1 MARLLRD
8 RLLVAVTALLLAVGA
23 AGALGAAAQ
32 LGRPF
37 PGFLLLENRVV
48 ASVGLSIWPATAGGE
63 IFQREVLAV
72 GGKPV
77 ASAQAVHELVGS
89 VPVGTALVYELRHE
103 GRTERREIATRRFE
117 ARDFLLLYGMYLGN
131 GLALGAAGLV
141 ALAVRRRNGAAV
153 CAAPALLLGSLWTLS
168 ALDLYGP
175 YRLFPLHA
183 LCEAL
188 LFSAALHMALGFP
201 QPTRLLTRRP
211 WLPAPLYGAGL
222 LLGGFYLTRLDQPG
236 AYSGTHLLAVS
247 AFGLALLALVVSEL
261 ERFRRS
267 LLHETRMQLR
277 TIAAGAVLAFGLPIC
292 LMLAELLTGGRS
304 PANAPALT
312 AWIFPASVAYAAV
325 RGELRW
331 SRA

>member
-1 MARLLRD
+1 MAHLLRD
-8 RLLVAVTALLLAVGA
+8 RLLVTTAALLLAVA
-23 AGALGAAAQ
+23 SAGIFGAAAQ

-63 IFQREVLAV
+63 IFQREVVAV
-72 GGKPV
+72 DERRV
-77 ASAQAVHELVGS
+77 SSARGVHEAVS
-89 VPVGTALVYELRHE
+89 RVPVGTVLRYDLHRA
-103 GRTERREIATRRFE
+103 GRTERREFATRHFG
-117 ARDFLLLYGMYLGN
+117 ARDFVLLYGMYLVN

-141 ALAVRRRNGAAV
+141 ALAVRRRNSAAV

-175 YRLFPLHA
+175 YRLFALHA

-201 QPTRLLTRRP
+201 QPTRLLARNP
-211 WLPAPLYGAGL
+211 WLPVLLYGAGFV
-222 LLGGFYLTRLDQPG
+222 LGGFYLIRLQQPG
-236 AYSGTHLLAVS
+236 AYSGTHLVAVS
-247 AFGLALLALVVSEL
+247 AFGVALFALVVSEL
-261 ERFRRS
+261 ERFRHS
-267 LLHETRMQLR
+267 LSVEARVQLR
-277 TIAAGAVLAFGLPIC
+277 TIAAGAVLAFGMPIC

-312 AWIFPASVAYAAV
+312 AWIFPASVAYAVV
-325 RGELRW
+325 RGELGW
-331 SRA
+331 LKA